1 MRVYPFPTLKQSF
14 GVKKIIDVRQ
24 LMEDWKPLGNPIAT
38 YLERPIGS
46 RDVKAARG
54 MQDAFATVRS
64 LLKLLGCHTVYI
76 TPQSWQKTYWVKP
89 REAGPEWDTK
99 KIALSIA
106 NQRFPDQNFL
116 ASKRSYVPHDGMVDA
131 ALIADNCRRNHNPR
145 PRL

>member
-76 TPQSWQKTYWVKP
+76 TPQSWQKTYCEASRGRAGVGHEEDRPQHCQPALP
-89 REAGPEWDTK
+89 RSE
-99 KIALSIA
+99 
-106 NQRFPDQNFL
+106 FPSQQ
-116 ASKRSYVPHDGMVDA
+116 A
-131 ALIADNCRRNHNPR
+131 
-145 PRL
+145 